1 MRRHLILLAV
11 TVLSGTSGF
20 AQYEFHQSQY
30 MVHQPFLNPASAG
43 AAQSLNAALFYR
55 QQWVGFDG
63 APAVGGFNINS
74 PLGEERK
81 NSIGLTL
88 LNDRIG
94 VNNNS
99 QISAN
104 YAYSLIFENKSRLAF
119 GASASLNMNQSD
131 YSQVNTTVVDPTFQE
146 KTPLITTPNFKF
158 GTYYHTKK
166 FYVGFAIPNLLH
178 NSIVENGGFEGE
190 TTFDVSKMHFYL
202 QGGYLFK
209 LNDDWNLKTSTLLKQ
224 VSGAPFQADINMF
237 GEYLDRFGLG
247 LSYRTS
253 NELALIAMFGISDAF
268 HISYSYDLTFNP
280 LRTYSTG
287 SHEVMLVYTSVKNGT
302 DRKAMPRF

>member
-1 MRRHLILLAV
+1 MKKHLVVLVSMILL
-11 TVLSGTSGF
+11 SSNGF
-20 AQYEFHQSQY
+20 TQYEFHQSQY
-30 MVHQPFLNPASAG
+30 MVHQPFLNPAAVG
-43 AAQSLNAALFYR
+43 AAKNLNAAMFYR
-55 QQWVGFDG
+55 LQWVGFDG
-63 APAVGGFNINS
+63 APALGGFNINS
-74 PLGEERK
+74 PVGK
-81 NSIGLTL
+81 NKNNNIGLTF

-94 VNNNS
+94 VNNNN

-104 YAYSLIFENKSRLAF
+104 YAYSLRFKNEGRLSF

-131 YSQVNTTVVDPTFQE
+131 FAQVNTTIVDPLFQE
-146 KTPLITTPNFKF
+146 STPLITTPNFKF
-158 GTYYHTKK
+158 GTYYHTSK

-178 NSIVENGGFEGE
+178 NSIVQNGGFEGE

-209 LNDDWNLKTSTLLKQ
+209 LNEDWNLKTSTLLKQ

-237 GEYLDRFGLG
+237 GEYLNRFGLG

-253 NELALIAMFGISDAF
+253 NELAVIAMFGISDMF
-268 HISYSYDLTFNP
+268 HLSYSYDLNFNP

-287 SHEVMLVYTSVKNGT
+287 SHELMLVFTSLKNNNG
-302 DRKAMPRF
+302 DNAMPRF